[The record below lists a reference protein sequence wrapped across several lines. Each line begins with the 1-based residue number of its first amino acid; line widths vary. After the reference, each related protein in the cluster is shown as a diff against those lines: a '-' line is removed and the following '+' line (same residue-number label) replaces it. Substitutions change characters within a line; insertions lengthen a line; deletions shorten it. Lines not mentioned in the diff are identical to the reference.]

1 MLKKRRLS
9 VRQQKLP
16 NFSLGATGETRATT
30 YLISH
35 NYRILERNIR
45 LGTRE
50 IDIIATDPVT
60 LEIVFVEVKTRSSDQ
75 FGSPSVAVTRKK
87 LNSLRQVA
95 REYVRTRHNRTDFRF
110 DIITVLPNAID
121 HYQNITWNF

>member
-16 NFSLGATGETRATT
+16 NFSLGEHGEDRAAT
-30 YLISH
+30 YLLSQH
-35 NYRILERNIR
+35 YQLLERNIR

-50 IDIIATDPVT
+50 IDIIAKDPVT
-60 LEIVFVEVKTRSSDQ
+60 LEIVFVEVKTRSSEQ
-75 FGSPSVAVTRKK
+75 YGSPSVAVTRKK

-95 REYVRTRHNRTDFRF
+95 REYVRTHHKRTDFRF